1 MATDILMLI
10 NGRLHLSVPTT
21 VITASS
27 TQPGYAIDNARE
39 VDLVQAWKGPDSTTN
54 DEYLQADGGSIGF
67 LGAQGAT
74 AWAALSYD
82 TRSLDQDVIN
92 LNTDA
97 ADDPAMPTQS
107 TRAAWTLNK
116 TANAMTCELKTFV
129 ITTPAKRYYRLY
141 QPGGAR
147 SETTGTRTAR
157 VMNWDLYSAADII
170 SVPLINPGN
179 SEAAYAISQIG
190 RVASMRTVAGFP
202 RTNRWA
208 KVGYEFEI
216 NFGPASDTLWQ
227 SVRDQFDA
235 IGGNHR
241 AIYVAKEGLKNAAQ
255 ANFFMCRL
263 ASPDWDASLRYR
275 GNYDVRLRF
284 ETEVW
289 I

>member
-27 TQPGYAIDNARE
+27 TQPGYAIDYARE
-39 VDLVQAWKGPDSTTN
+39 VDLVSAWKPNDTAG

-67 LGAQGAT
+67 LGTQGAF
-74 AWAALSYD
+74 AWAAASYD
-82 TRSLDQDVIN
+82 GRVANQNAFNIMSNANDDAGWTGAQNTLWGPTLDKTRTSCMFQAFTI
-92 LNTDA
+92 
-97 ADDPAMPTQS
+97 P
-107 TRAAWTLNK
+107 
-116 TANAMTCELKTFV
+116 
-129 ITTPAKRYYRLY
+129 TPAKRFYRLS
-141 QPGGAR
+141 QLAINRSGGNAM
-147 SETTGTRTAR
+147 AR
-157 VMNWDLYSAADII
+157 VMNWDLYSAADKI
-170 SVPLINPGN
+170 SVPVDYPGN
-179 SEAAYAISQIG
+179 SEAAYTISQIG